1 MAAHAASEGRT
12 GLASLL
18 LEHERVAAEQVPLLL
33 ELGGWGCMGSVF
45 QFVSWLSCCW
55 QHRLCCVVRAG
66 IPTASH
72 MPTAARAM
80 GLVSAPSAGEDERAL
95 DKAVESG
102 DSGEQ
107 RLLCF

>member
-1 MAAHAASEGRT
+1 MGGGVWGPFFNLCPGCLAA
-12 GLASLL
+12 
-18 LEHERVAAEQVPLLL
+18 
-33 ELGGWGCMGSVF
+33 GSTISAV
-45 QFVSWLSCCW
+45 WL
-55 QHRLCCVVRAG
+55 RAD